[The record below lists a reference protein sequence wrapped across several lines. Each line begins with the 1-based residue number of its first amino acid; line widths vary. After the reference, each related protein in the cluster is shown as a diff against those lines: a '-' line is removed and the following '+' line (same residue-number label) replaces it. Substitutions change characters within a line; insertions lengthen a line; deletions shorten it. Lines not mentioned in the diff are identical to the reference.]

1 MGIWSKVLILA
12 AWALA
17 AFVGQDKWPIWIH
30 IVTGVV
36 AMLSLGYLIYREQKG
51 FAIEFVRGNLLYIL
65 PFQMIWV
72 LALSITDTT
81 RFELWW
87 VWTIIMLGSVVFD
100 AVAHS
105 GQSFDRRKQMLMVLY
120 SVIWTAIFIIIHQL
134 VLLGGRLDA
143 SGMVVFTVLLSLS
156 GLAYVGLALYR
167 FIKLEPL
174 NK

>member
-17 AFVGQDKWPIWIH
+17 AFVGQEKWPILIH
-30 IVTGVV
+30 VITGLVAVV
-36 AMLSLGYLIYREQKG
+36 SLGYLIYREQRG
-51 FAIEFVRGNLLYIL
+51 FTIEFVRGNLLYIL

-72 LALSITDTT
+72 LALAITETT

-87 VWTIIMLGSVVFD
+87 VWAIIMLGSVLFD
-100 AVAHS
+100 IVAHS
-105 GQSFDRRKQMLMVLY
+105 SQSFDLRKRLLMVLY

-134 VLLGGRLDA
+134 VLLGDKLDA
-143 SGMVVFTVLLSLS
+143 TGMIVFTVLLSLS

-174 NK
+174 KE